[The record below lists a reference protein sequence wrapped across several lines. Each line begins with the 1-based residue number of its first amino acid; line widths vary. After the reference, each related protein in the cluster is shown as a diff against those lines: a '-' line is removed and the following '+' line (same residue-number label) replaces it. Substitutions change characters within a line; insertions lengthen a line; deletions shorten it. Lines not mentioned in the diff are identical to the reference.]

1 MVKVNNKIKKTNKNI
16 KNNKVSSSSSSISS
30 SSLKKKIKNKNNL
43 KEEVKTV
50 SSVYLK
56 EDSYIVMI
64 HHPININNNKK
75 KNIKINKKK
84 NINQKNISVK
94 KQKATT
100 TKTTKTTTKGTKTT
114 KTKSKGTKS
123 SSSSSLPQ
131 TTSSTEII
139 PTNNDDSTLE
149 VIENNS
155 QTNVQA
161 KKPRLTKKILSAYE
175 EETLGIRPVDRGSSW
190 DGNSDSLG
198 SVNSGIL
205 EENVCFECGIE
216 TSSEDYN
223 KILLCDVCDGEFHLS
238 CSRVTHVPHHS
249 WTCHLC
255 RGERLWFSALK
266 FDIPGFKVL

>member
-16 KNNKVSSSSSSISS
+16 KNNKISSSSSSIST
-30 SSLKKKIKNKNNL
+30 SLKNKIKNKNNL

-84 NINQKNISVK
+84 NINQKNIIVK
-94 KQKATT
+94 KHKA
-100 TKTTKTTTKGTKTT
+100 TTKTTTKTTTRGTKTT
-114 KTKSKGTKS
+114 KTKAKGTK
-123 SSSSSLPQ
+123 SSSSLPQ
-131 TTSSTEII
+131 TTSSTEITS
-139 PTNNDDSTLE
+139 TNNDENSTLE
-149 VIENNS
+149 VIENNG